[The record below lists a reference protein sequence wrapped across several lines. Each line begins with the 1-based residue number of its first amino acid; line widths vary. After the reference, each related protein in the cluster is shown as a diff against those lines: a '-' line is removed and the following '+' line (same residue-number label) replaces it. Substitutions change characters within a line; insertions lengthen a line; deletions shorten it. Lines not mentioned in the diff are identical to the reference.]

1 MSTARPTRNQL
12 FAVICLMLALVTLVV
27 YWPITHHSFTN
38 FDDDGYITGNSHVK
52 SGLTW
57 SGMVWAFENTETTNW
72 HPLTWISHMVDC
84 QLYGLNP
91 GGHHLTN
98 LLLHIANTLLLF
110 LLLNELTGALWRSAF
125 VAALFAWHPLHVESV
140 AWAAER
146 KDVLSAFF
154 WMLTLIAYT
163 RYAQKR
169 SKVERQGSRADITV
183 QALDSRLLGA
193 AKRSGDGSTLDYL
206 LALFFFACGLMSKP
220 MVVTLPFVLL
230 LLDFWPLARCSSFPR
245 LRGASARQEFQ
256 VSSSEK
262 PSTLNVQPSTKSAF
276 GLIFEKLPFF
286 ALAAAGSVVT
296 YLVQKT
302 GGAVSED
309 TLPFRMANALWSYV
323 RYIFKTFWPADLAVI
338 YPFPSHWLAGLA
350 IVSAALLVIGSGL
363 FIFLAG
369 RHPWLLVG
377 WFWFLG
383 TLVPVIGLV
392 QIGSQSMADRYM
404 YIPSIGL
411 FILVVWGLN
420 DLLGSWPQKQKI
432 VTLAGTAAL
441 AGCLACTW
449 VQIKYWQD
457 SISLFRHAM
466 EVTTDNY
473 VACACLAQALDAIGQ
488 EDEALTLCTN
498 AVRIE
503 PNYPPGQFFLGMVL
517 LKQGK
522 SEEALSHLSAAA
534 RLAPFDTTM
543 HYNFGKVLLDFD
555 RPKEAVACFIATL
568 DNNPNFTEA
577 HNGLGKAY
585 WKQGKLDQAT
595 NQLSQAVT
603 LEPDNPQFR
612 YDFGT
617 VLLANSNVDEAI
629 AQFFEALRLKSD
641 FADAHGNL
649 AVAFIRQGRAREA
662 VLHFSEAVRL
672 QPNDPERRFN
682 LGLALLDNHQPVE
695 AAFQF
700 SEELRLKPDA
710 TKAHYRLAQALQ
722 QQNKLAGAVEHYREA
737 LRLLPDFPEA
747 KAALHQILSANPN
760 LKAEP

>member
-12 FAVICLMLALVTLVV
+12 FAVICLVLALVTLVV
-27 YWPITHHSFTN
+27 YWPITRHGFTN

-57 SGMVWAFENTETTNW
+57 SGLVWAFKNTETANW

-98 LLLHIANTLLLF
+98 LLFHIANTLLLF

-125 VAALFAWHPLHVESV
+125 VAALFAWHPLHIESV

-154 WMLTLIAYT
+154 WMLTLLAYT
-163 RYAQKR
+163 RYVRGVIGDKCQVTRTDHVSSPVTCLPA
-169 SKVERQGSRADITV
+169 E
-183 QALDSRLLGA
+183 AL
-193 AKRSGDGSTLDYL
+193 AKAGHVSPYYC

-230 LLDFWPLARCSSFPR
+230 LLDFWPLARCSSFK
-245 LRGASARQEFQ
+245 FQ

-262 PSTLNVQPSTKSAF
+262 LSTAPRMPSGLNVQPSTKSAF
-276 GLIFEKLPFF
+276 GLIYEKLPFF

-302 GGAVSED
+302 GGAVSND
-309 TLPFRMANALWSYV
+309 TLSFRVANALWSYL

-350 IVSAALLVIGSGL
+350 MVAATLLVIGSGW

-369 RHPWLLVG
+369 RHPCLLVG

-383 TLVPVIGLV
+383 TLAPVIGLV

-420 DLLGSWPQKQKI
+420 DLFGSWPQKQKI
-432 VTLAGTAAL
+432 VTLAGTVAL
-441 AGCLACTW
+441 AGCLVCTW

-517 LKQGK
+517 LKKGK

-543 HYNFGKVLLDFD
+543 HYDFGKVLLDFD
-555 RPKEAVACFIATL
+555 RPKEAAACFIATL

-577 HNGLGKAY
+577 RNGLGKAY

-603 LEPDNPQFR
+603 LEPDNPQFH

-629 AQFFEALRLKSD
+629 AQFSEALRLKPD
-641 FADAHGNL
+641 YADAHGNL

-682 LGLALLDNHQPVE
+682 LGLALLDNYQPAK

-700 SEELRLKPDA
+700 SEELRLAPDA

-722 QQNKLAGAVEHYREA
+722 QQNKPADAVRHYREA
-737 LRLLPDFPEA
+737 LRLTPEFPEA
-747 KAALHQILSANPN
+747 KAALDQILSTNPN
-760 LKAEP
+760 LLPQ

>member
-1 MSTARPTRNQL
+1 
-12 FAVICLMLALVTLVV
+12 
-27 YWPITHHSFTN
+27 
-38 FDDDGYITGNSHVK
+38 
-52 SGLTW
+52 
-57 SGMVWAFENTETTNW
+57 
-72 HPLTWISHMVDC
+72 
-84 QLYGLNP
+84 
-91 GGHHLTN
+91 
-98 LLLHIANTLLLF
+98 
-110 LLLNELTGALWRSAF
+110 
-125 VAALFAWHPLHVESV
+125 
-140 AWAAER
+140 
-146 KDVLSAFF
+146 
-154 WMLTLIAYT
+154 
-163 RYAQKR
+163 
-169 SKVERQGSRADITV
+169 
-183 QALDSRLLGA
+183 
-193 AKRSGDGSTLDYL
+193 
-206 LALFFFACGLMSKP
+206 MSKP

-230 LLDFWPLARCSSFPR
+230 LLDFWPLNRFS
-245 LRGASARQEFQ
+245 GFQ
-256 VSSSEK
+256 FQISSSEE
-262 PSTLNVQPSTKSAF
+262 PSTLNPQPSTKSAAR
-276 GLIFEKLPFF
+276 LIYEKLPFF

-296 YLVQKT
+296 YWVQKT

-309 TLPFRMANALWSYV
+309 TLPFRMANALGSYV

-350 IVSAALLVIGSGL
+350 IVAAALLVIGSGL

-369 RHPWLLVG
+369 RHPCLLVG

-420 DLLGSWPQKQKI
+420 DLPGSWPQKQKI
-432 VTLAGTAAL
+432 VTLAGTVAL

-449 VQIKYWQD
+449 VQLKYWQD

-488 EDEALTLCTN
+488 EDEALILCTN

-517 LKQGK
+517 LKKGK

-555 RPKEAVACFIATL
+555 RPKEAAACFIATL

-595 NQLSQAVT
+595 NQLSQAVM
-603 LEPDNPQFR
+603 LEPDNPQFH

-629 AQFFEALRLKSD
+629 AQFSEALRLKSD
-641 FADAHGNL
+641 DADAHGNL

-682 LGLALLDNHQPVE
+682 LGLALLDNHQPAE
-695 AAFQF
+695 AACQF
-700 SEELRLKPDA
+700 SEELRLKPDE

-737 LRLLPDFPEA
+737 LRLTPEFPEA
-747 KAALHQILSANPN
+747 KAALDQILSTDPT

>member
-12 FAVICLMLALVTLVV
+12 FAVICLILALVTLVV
-27 YWPITHHSFTN
+27 YWPITHHGFTN

-72 HPLTWISHMVDC
+72 HPLTWISHMMDC

-98 LLLHIANTLLLF
+98 LLFHIANTLLLF

-154 WMLTLIAYT
+154 WMLTLMAYT

-169 SKVERQGSRADITV
+169 SRVEGRGSRADITV
-183 QALDSRLLGA
+183 QALDSRL
-193 AKRSGDGSTLDYL
+193 STLDYL

-230 LLDFWPLARCSSFPR
+230 LLDFWPLNRFS
-245 LRGASARQEFQ
+245 GFQ
-256 VSSSEK
+256 FQISSSEE
-262 PSTLNVQPSTKSAF
+262 PSTLNPQPSTKSAAR
-276 GLIFEKLPFF
+276 LIYEKLPFF

-296 YLVQKT
+296 YWVQKT

-309 TLPFRMANALWSYV
+309 TLSFRMANALWSYV

-350 IVSAALLVIGSGL
+350 IVAAALLVIGSGL

-369 RHPWLLVG
+369 RHPCLLVG

-420 DLLGSWPQKQKI
+420 DLPGSWPQKQKI
-432 VTLAGTAAL
+432 VALAGTVAL

-449 VQIKYWQD
+449 VQLKYWQD

-488 EDEALTLCTN
+488 EDEALILCTN

-517 LKQGK
+517 LKKGK
-522 SEEALSHLSAAA
+522 SEEALSHLSAAV

-555 RPKEAVACFIATL
+555 RPKEAAACFIATL

-595 NQLSQAVT
+595 NQLSQAVM
-603 LEPDNPQFR
+603 LEPDNPQFH

-629 AQFFEALRLKSD
+629 AQFSEALRLKSD
-641 FADAHGNL
+641 DADAHGNL

-682 LGLALLDNHQPVE
+682 LGLALLDNHQPAE
-695 AAFQF
+695 AACQF
-700 SEELRLKPDA
+700 SEELRLKPDE

-737 LRLLPDFPEA
+737 LRLTPEFPEA
-747 KAALHQILSANPN
+747 KAALDQILSTDPT

>member
-1 MSTARPTRNQL
+1 MSTARPTKNQL
-12 FAVICLMLALVTLVV
+12 FTAICLVLALVTLVV
-27 YWPITHHSFTN
+27 YWPITRHGFTN

-57 SGMVWAFENTETTNW
+57 SGMVWAFKITETTNW

-98 LLLHIANTLLLF
+98 LLFHIANTLLLF

-154 WMLTLIAYT
+154 WMLTLLAYT

-169 SKVERQGSRADITV
+169 PRVEGRGSRENSAV
-183 QALDSRLLGA
+183 PALDSRLW
-193 AKRSGDGSTLDYL
+193 TLDYG
-206 LALFFFACGLMSKP
+206 LALLFFVCGLMSKS

-230 LLDFWPLARCSSFPR
+230 LIDFWPLNRFRWTGKTSPLNSEA
-245 LRGASARQEFQ
+245 ASTI
-256 VSSSEK
+256 K
-262 PSTLNVQPSTKSAF
+262 MNT
-276 GLIFEKLPFF
+276 GLILEKLPFF
-286 ALAAAGSVVT
+286 ALAVAGSVVT

-302 GGAVSED
+302 GGAVSND
-309 TLPFRMANALWSYV
+309 TLPFRMANASWSYL

-338 YPFPSHWLAGLA
+338 YPFPGHWLAGLA
-350 IVSAALLVIGSGL
+350 IVAAALLVIGSGL
-363 FIFLAG
+363 FIYMAG
-369 RHPWLLVG
+369 RHPCLLVG

-392 QIGSQSMADRYM
+392 QIGSQSMADRYL

-411 FILVVWGLN
+411 FILAVWGLN
-420 DLLGSWPQKQKI
+420 DLFGAWPQKQKI
-432 VTLAGTAAL
+432 VALAGTAAL

-449 VQIKYWQD
+449 IQIKYWQD
-457 SISLFRHAM
+457 SISLFRHAV

-473 VACACLAQALDAIGQ
+473 VACACLAQALDAIDQ
-488 EDEALTLCTN
+488 EDEALALCTN

-503 PNYPPGQFFLGMVL
+503 PNYPPGQFFLGMIL

-522 SEEALSHLSAAA
+522 SEEALSHLSTAA
-534 RLAPFDTTM
+534 RLAPFDTTI

-555 RPKEAVACFIATL
+555 RPKEAADCFITTL
-568 DNNPNFTEA
+568 DNNPNFAEA
-577 HNGLGKAY
+577 HSSLGKAY
-585 WKQGKLDQAT
+585 WKQGKLGQAT
-595 NQLSQAVT
+595 NQFSQAVT
-603 LEPDNPQFR
+603 LEPGNPQFH

-629 AQFFEALRLKSD
+629 AQFSETLRLKPD

-649 AVAFIRQGRAREA
+649 AVAFIRQGRAKEA
-662 VLHFSEAVRL
+662 LIHFSETVRL
-672 QPNDPERRFN
+672 LPNDAEARFN
-682 LGLALLDNHQPVE
+682 LGLALLDNHQPAE
-695 AAFQF
+695 AAVQF

-737 LRLLPDFPEA
+737 LRLTPEFPEA
-747 KAALHQILSANPN
+747 KAALDQILSTHPN